1 MMSNIYGYMQQM
13 MGNGL
18 LTGELTSGFILLMIL
33 AVAWSFS
40 WKGLLYGG
48 RQKEMS
54 LHGLWNLL
62 S

>member
-1 MMSNIYGYMQQM
+1 MQQM